1 MTTLKDDT
9 PLKPRMKKYARKVA
23 QTGEIL
29 KSANDVGYKGNYGS
43 QLIQNPK
50 IQTAIQ
56 VEMDKQGTTTEKIA
70 RKIDEGMEAFRVIR
84 DKGKQYPDFHV
95 RKEYVDMALK
105 IRGDYAPEKHEIRQE
120 KLILVITSETIKGL
134 KDAGAITDADAEVIT
149 AEAIEEE
156 EVNERWKRI
165 P

>member
-1 MTTLKDDT
+1 MTKLKKDT

-84 DKGKQYPDFHV
+84 DKGKEYPDFHV

-120 KLILVITSETIKGL
+120 KLILVITPETIKGL
-134 KDAGAITDADAEVIT
+134 KDAGAITDDDAETIT

-156 EVNERWKRI
+156 DATG
-165 P
+165 